1 MPFKH
6 DNKEDEKQ
14 LVLHRIVSFRCISL
28 HHVRQKKDNKDVIF
42 KSDYL
47 SRQNY
52 TKPKK
57 NNTNRQKAV
66 FVRREK
72 KSCITIIWKQKAGQ
86 KNTIIQMKE
95 EEKRADS

>member
-52 TKPKK
+52 TKPKRITPTDK
-57 NNTNRQKAV
+57 RPCSCG
-66 FVRREK
+66 EK
-72 KSCITIIWKQKAGQ
+72 K
-86 KNTIIQMKE
+86 
-95 EEKRADS
+95 RVV